1 MRYSLEHCHLY
12 EHVSQICLL
21 SRASISGGG
30 CFLRASTSKVF
41 PNGCDHFCARRT
53 LERSILTEL
62 GGLGLNSDQ
71 LIELA
76 SWHRPILKVINLG
89 GQHHSLDG
97 ECIEDKASPNRL
109 FKHTPIS

>member
-21 SRASISGGG
+21 SHASISGGG
-30 CFLRASTSKVF
+30 RLRAFTSVF
-41 PNGCDHFCARRT
+41 PNGCDRFCARRI
-53 LERSILTEL
+53 LERSILTKL

-76 SWHRPILKVINLG
+76 SWHRPILNGINLG
-89 GQHHSLDG
+89 GLHHSLDG
-97 ECIEDKASPNRL
+97 ECIEDKAFPNRL
-109 FKHTPIS
+109 FKYTPIS